1 MSRTMDDNFAIAAKG
16 GNGGTITYS
25 SSLESVAM
33 VDSDTGAV
41 TMVGVGDTVITAT
54 VAATVNYEQQVVLYN
69 LKVTKG
75 EGTPLTVDISD
86 VSRTMDDNF
95 AQAAK
100 GGNGGTITYSSSLES
115 VAMVDSD
122 TGAVTMVGVGDTVI
136 TATEAATVN
145 YEQQVV
151 LYNLK
156 VTKGE
161 GTPLTVDISDVSR
174 TMDDNFAQAA
184 KGGNG
189 GTITYSSSLESVAMV
204 DSDTGAVTM
213 VGVGDTGAL

>member
-1 MSRTMDDNFAIAAKG
+1 
-16 GNGGTITYS
+16 
-25 SSLESVAM
+25 
-33 VDSDTGAV
+33 
-41 TMVGVGDTVITAT
+41 
-54 VAATVNYEQQVVLYN
+54 
-69 LKVTKG
+69 
-75 EGTPLTVDISD
+75 
-86 VSRTMDDNF
+86 MDDNF

-156 VTKGE
+156 VTKRA
-161 GTPLTVDISDVSR
+161 T
-174 TMDDNFAQAA
+174 
-184 KGGNG
+184 
-189 GTITYSSSLESVAMV
+189 SS
-204 DSDTGAVTM
+204 
-213 VGVGDTGAL
+213 AL